1 MENKQVNTAGDLI
14 INGIGTA
21 AAGHYH
27 HVDINGVG
35 TLNGD
40 VVCQSMKANGH
51 TKARGTITTKKL
63 DCDGTL
69 KVEGN
74 LQAEETR
81 IDGTAKVE
89 GSVSGEKLVLRGLLN
104 VAGDCELEQLGVQ
117 GGFTIGGLLNAGK
130 LDLDV
135 FAKCQVREI
144 GGEFIRVRKTTGKWK
159 SLWKWVFPSFS
170 PELHVSVIEGD
181 HIELEMTTA
190 SIVRGNRITIGKG
203 CSIVR
208 VEYSGELEV
217 LPGAKVGEEI
227 RIHGNNNL
235 S

>member
-1 MENKQVNTAGDLI
+1 MMKKQVNTAGDLI
-14 INGIGTA
+14 INGIGYA
-21 AAGHYH
+21 AAGHYS

-40 VVCQSMKANGH
+40 IFSQSMKANGRI
-51 TKARGTITTKKL
+51 KALGAIRTYKL

-89 GSVSGEKLVLRGLLN
+89 GSLSGEKLELRGLLN
-104 VAGDCELEQLGVQ
+104 IAGDCELEQFNVQ
-117 GGFTIGGLLNAGK
+117 GGFTIGGLLNVGK

-135 FAKCQVREI
+135 FARSQVREI
-144 GGEFIRVRKTTGKWK
+144 GGEFIRVRKTSGKWK
-159 SLWKWVFPSFS
+159 GLWKWVLPSFT
-170 PELHVSVIEGD
+170 PELQVSVIEGD
-181 HIELEMTTA
+181 VIELEMTTA
-190 SIVRGNRITIGKG
+190 SIVRGNRIIIGKG
-203 CSIVR
+203 CSIGR
-208 VEYSGELEV
+208 VEYSGELKV
-217 LPGAKVGEEI
+217 LPGATVGEEI
-227 RIHGNNNL
+227 RIHGDNNL